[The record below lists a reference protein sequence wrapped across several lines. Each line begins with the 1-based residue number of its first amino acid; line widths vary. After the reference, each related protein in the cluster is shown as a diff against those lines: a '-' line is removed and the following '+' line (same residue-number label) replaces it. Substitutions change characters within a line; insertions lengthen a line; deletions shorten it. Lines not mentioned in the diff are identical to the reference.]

1 MNIKSFSMVPGG
13 DPALVPQLTENIS
26 NCENRQPPMNSSTY
40 PVGPYSGDSS
50 LESAE
55 TEIQV
60 MSHKSIGKD
69 SFFKYLKA
77 VWYKRALTFYKI

>member
-40 PVGPYSGDSS
+40 PVGHYSGDR
-50 LESAE
+50 
-55 TEIQV
+55 
-60 MSHKSIGKD
+60 KC
-69 SFFKYLKA
+69 
-77 VWYKRALTFYKI
+77 